1 MRAALFVKCRF
12 PSDTI
17 VVVLQRG
24 SGREQTME
32 DWYSAEL
39 KEAAT
44 KDMQSKVQAKYPSLS
59 LLSSMTRRKQPET
72 GVCLQ
77 NISGCAF
84 PVRGRVI
91 ASGPWTG
98 VSVEQRSLLGCKA
111 GAKVDSTSYLIS
123 LQPTG
128 CYYTLLVSFYG

>member
-39 KEAAT
+39 KAAAT
-44 KDMQSKVQAKYPSLS
+44 KDLQSKVQANYPARS
-59 LLSSMTRRKQPET
+59 LLSPMTRRKQQE
-72 GVCLQ
+72 GGLCLQ
-77 NISGCAF
+77 DISGHAF
-84 PVRGRVI
+84 PELGRVI

-111 GAKVDSTSYLIS
+111 GAGAKVDSTSYLI
-123 LQPTG
+123 
-128 CYYTLLVSFYG
+128 